1 MGYKTKVVGVTF
13 DGRQKILKDINPMVD
28 KLIAIREPNNP
39 YDKNAIGIYVLKP
52 NGDRHSVGYIESS
65 KTGLA
70 AKLAAQ
76 IDKDKDL
83 IINDY
88 FVTGAFGPNISMGV
102 LIDYSLVDKLVKSI

>member
-13 DGRQKILKDINPMVD
+13 DGRQKIIKEINPMVD

-39 YDKNAIGIYVLKP
+39 YDKNAIGIYVLKL
-52 NGDRHSVGYIESS
+52 NGDKHSVGYIESS

-70 AKLAAQ
+70 AKLTAQ

-88 FVTGAFGPNISMGV
+88 FITGAFSPNIAMGI
-102 LIDYSLVDKLVKSI
+102 LIDYSLVDKLVKII